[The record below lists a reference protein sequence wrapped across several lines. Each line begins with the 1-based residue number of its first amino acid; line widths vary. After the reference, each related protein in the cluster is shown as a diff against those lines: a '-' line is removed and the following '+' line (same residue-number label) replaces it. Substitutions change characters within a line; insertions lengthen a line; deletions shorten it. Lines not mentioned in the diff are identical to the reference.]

1 MNETEIVFQN
11 IRCRYLNG
19 QQNDISL
26 FYGCC
31 GDILLLS
38 DLFRQTK
45 EERFRDLINC
55 YIDQILSQTNNINR
69 ISLSSGICGILYSL
83 ISVKDIANIDLPDLT
98 EYDNII
104 RKYVN
109 QSLTNSNYDLQ
120 SGLIG
125 YGVFYLKLS
134 EHFERYND
142 FVIEICHMIC
152 NLLIVKN
159 DKISLSYHAESHPIF
174 PKDALWTNNGFLHGI
189 NSVIAFFLICIGSG
203 LYSQRIIDTTLNLLN
218 NEILLF
224 DDKMESFPMAYM
236 YGPKSELILDKRRS
250 KLHFCTGDYGIILN
264 FINAHEIFSKYDY
277 LFIAKKSYERI
288 LRRRQAGET
297 ITKPCF
303 CHGKAS
309 LLYFAERFK
318 HLSNVDNDYSEIE
331 YLEIVETL
339 KEAKD
344 NKADILNGDN
354 GINMAI
360 LSRIMVCSLE
370 RILLLR

>member
-11 IRCRYLNG
+11 ILYRYLNG

-31 GDILLLS
+31 GDILLLG
-38 DLFRQTK
+38 DLYRQTK
-45 EERFRDLINC
+45 EERYRDLINC
-55 YIDQILSQTNNINR
+55 CIDKIVSQSNNINR
-69 ISLSSGICGILYSL
+69 ICFSSGICGILYSL
-83 ISVKDIANIDLPDLT
+83 ISVKDIAYVDLPDLT

-104 RKYVN
+104 RKHVN
-109 QSLTNSNYDLQ
+109 QSFSNSNYDLQ

-134 EHFERYND
+134 EHYERFRD

-152 NLLIVKN
+152 NLLIVRN
-159 DKISLSYHAESHPIF
+159 DKIFLSYHTESHPF
-174 PKDALWTNNGFLHGI
+174 FQKDALWTNNGFLHGI

-218 NEILLF
+218 NEILLY

-236 YGPKSELILDKRRS
+236 YEPKSELILDKRRS

-264 FINAHEIFSKYDY
+264 FINAYEVFSNYEY
-277 LFIAKKSYERI
+277 LCIAKKSYERI

-297 ITKPCF
+297 NTKPCF
-303 CHGKAS
+303 CHGKAT
-309 LLYFAERFK
+309 LVYFAERFK

-331 YLEIVETL
+331 YLEIVNRQ

-370 RILLLR
+370 RVLLLR